1 MAADYNMFDCCP
13 TTFDE
18 LYDRFYSIIMTD
30 KSFFNR
36 KDMTEAE
43 LREVISFRSDNFL
56 QDAVTDFVNS
66 SNYDGINLADYIDF
80 EERTFLIK
88 LNMSEMTII
97 AWIMFEAYME
107 TKVTERVNAL
117 GGLHFSDNEMRVF
130 NASSSDLNSFNKTM
144 GRLSAKNQKRIRDY
158 KARDRDTGQ
167 RKRFDWS
174 QLGG

>member
-1 MAADYNMFDCCP
+1 MAIDYSLMTGEV

-18 LYDRFYSIIMTD
+18 LYDRFYSIIYGD
-30 KSFFNR
+30 KTFFK

-43 LREVISFRSDNFL
+43 LREVIAFRSDNFL
-56 QDAVTDFVNS
+56 QDALTDLVNS
-66 SNYDGINLADYIDF
+66 STYDGINLTEYANF
-80 EERTFLIK
+80 EDREFLIK

-107 TKVTERVNAL
+107 TKVTERINSL
-117 GGLHFSDNEMRVF
+117 GKLHFSDNEMKVF

-158 KARDRDTGQ
+158 KSRDRDSGQ